1 MSILIKLYL
10 FKRKVQILENRK
22 KLVPIIECIILCGR
36 QEIALRGHNDSGK
49 MCVNGNI
56 FVDIFLMY
64 VCSKNII
71 LYIVEEMSNDG
82 NFRAILRYRGKG
94 DNFLKLHLENNQR
107 YKYIGAKIQ
116 NEIIAACGDV
126 ILKKIV
132 EKINAA
138 ECFSILADETTD
150 VSNKE
155 QLTLCVRYIDDQ
167 NNLCEDFLKYVNI
180 DSLTGASLSSA
191 ILNS

>member
-1 MSILIKLYL
+1 
-10 FKRKVQILENRK
+10 
-22 KLVPIIECIILCGR
+22 
-36 QEIALRGHNDSGK
+36 
-49 MCVNGNI
+49 
-56 FVDIFLMY
+56 MY
-64 VCSKNII
+64 VYNKNII
-71 LYIVEEMSNDG
+71 LNIVEDLYNDG

-94 DNFLKLHLENNQR
+94 DNFLKLHLENSQR
-107 YKYIGAKIQ
+107 YKYIGDKIQ
-116 NEIIAACGDV
+116 NEIIAACGD
-126 ILKKIV
+126 IIQKKIV

-191 ILNS
+191 ILNGIYITKQKQLFCLYLGNIIN